1 MLRFSDQIRDV
12 ILFGTVFTLLVH
24 QTPAADV
31 LPDATCTQ
39 LEFSDGV
46 PTSFS

>member
-12 ILFGTVFTLLVH
+12 ILFGTVFILLVY

-31 LPDATCTQ
+31 LPDATQ
-39 LEFSDGV
+39 LEISDGV